1 MAGGPGGAGGA
12 GGRGGGPVGRGAV
25 RGAEGAFVGSVVS
38 GRGAGLRGRLKGDD
52 STTAVELRGEK
63 RDRGPY
69 HMTGEPVYI

>member
-1 MAGGPGGAGGA
+1 
-12 GGRGGGPVGRGAV
+12 V
-25 RGAEGAFVGSVVS
+25 RGAAEGFCGECGVS

>member
-1 MAGGPGGAGGA
+1 
-12 GGRGGGPVGRGAV
+12 V